1 MMNRFRKWLY
11 KPKRSDPQL
20 LAQFYY
26 ADEELN
32 QVAAELDSLDG
43 RKDPQRCTLLVS
55 QFRSCQDNV
64 LNIINQIMDEC
75 IPQDRA
81 PRDFCVKFPEE
92 IRHDNL
98 GGQLWFGAECLAAG
112 SIIMNR
118 ELESMAMRPLAKELT
133 RSLEDVRGALRD
145 QALRDLSTYTEKMR
159 EALRRFDVLFAE
171 FELSYVSA
179 MVPVKSPR
187 EYYVQQEVIVLF
199 CETVERALD
208 CGYLTQD
215 MIDDYE
221 PALMFTIPRLA
232 IVCGLVVYADG
243 PLNLERKVED
253 MSELF
258 RPFHTLLRKIRDLLQ
273 ALTEEE
279 LHTLER
285 SLCVSQ
291 DVELPIRTDAQVP
304 SALAPTFPTPLP
316 PKEPLSAKAT
326 DPEAELACSMQYDD
340 QELEELSRMVHR
352 AGDEMSSLLS
362 PPSACQ
368 SPAHRPEA
376 EGRPHGEPSPGRSQP
391 KLGGDEEERVFF
403 MEDVEAAEAPTR
415 AESPGSPLGWASG
428 AQERGSNGQHIEVEV
443 SRAKEEDRSNN
454 NTEDGQVQ
462 APGALGSTCSCLDS
476 QLYLDGW
483 EVSSDDAETAEMIA
497 HRTGGMKLSATVI
510 FNPKSA
516 ASPDSAAATQEAPGP
531 GVSPP
536 EPRAEEPGQGSHN
549 CLLHSCVCCGSC
561 RDGKEDAMERLR
573 EKCSPGGVISASH
586 PAAGLAKASDKA
598 KAALPTDGAPPS
610 SKCLASTSGA
620 QRHTAG
626 GTQGEG
632 EAPYQQ
638 EEPVAQERNLGKPI
652 SARGDS
658 LQRDATQEEPLL
670 PLGSSGSMLVS
681 CITDKTGLEV
691 APAATPVNPTVTREK
706 IRSRFHGSHD
716 LIHRLFVCISGVAD
730 QLQTNYAS
738 DLRSILKTLF
748 EVMATKPET
757 DDEEKLKKVTQSLRS
772 AALED
777 CALCQ
782 ETLSSSELA
791 AKTRDGDFEDLLLSL
806 LLSLGTTAPLWTG
819 EAGARVHALLHVPCH
834 ALLQRQGGHVTHGPV
849 PWTRQGCWEGGD
861 ALQGG
866 LPHLIKPQPCP
877 PSWLPPWGTP
887 DQAWGGQ
894 KSASLA
900 PGPGSSAQAGRLAE
914 QGWALLCVP
923 GRESSHSAALSVAE
937 NLQGL
942 CSPVPWLPVC
952 FPPYTLPSA
961 HCPPQDPASKCVAHF
976 FRERNAGSGPSG
988 PQGKWTCPGHPHPH
1002 ARRRLTVTRF
1012 PGSRALGSW
1021 ACLAGTTPSLGPG
1034 AAGVQAGPR
1043 GTLVQTPP
1051 QALISGFMLQ

>member
-64 LNIINQIMDEC
+64 LNIINQIMDVC

-92 IRHDNL
+92 IRHDSL
-98 GGQLWFGAECLAAG
+98 AGQLWFGAECLAAG

-159 EALRRFDVLFAE
+159 EALRHFDVLFAE

-208 CGYLTQD
+208 FGYLTQD

-243 PLNLERKVED
+243 PLNLDRKAED

-273 ALTEEE
+273 TLTEEE

-285 SLCVSQ
+285 NLCISQ
-291 DVELPIRTDAQVP
+291 DVEFPIRADAQAP
-304 SALAPTFPTPLP
+304 PALAPAFPSPLP
-316 PKEPLSAKAT
+316 AEEMLSAKAKSQ
-326 DPEAELACSMQYDD
+326 EGELACSMQYDD
-340 QELEELSRMVHR
+340 QELEQLNRMVHR

-368 SPAHRPEA
+368 SPAHRPGA
-376 EGRPHGEPSPGRSQP
+376 EGSPRGEASPGSAGLRP
-391 KLGGDEEERVFF
+391 GGDEEEGRVFF
-403 MEDVEAAEAPTR
+403 MDDVEGAAEAP
-415 AESPGSPLGWASG
+415 GSPAGWAGSASAG
-428 AQERGSNGQHIEVEV
+428 PQERGQGRGRGEAGA
-443 SRAKEEDRSNN
+443 SRPAEAEEGDLSTNN
-454 NTEDGQVQ
+454 NVQ
-462 APGALGSTCSCLDS
+462 DDKLWALGPNSCSCLDS
-476 QLYLDGW
+476 QPHLEGW
-483 EVSSDDAETAEMIA
+483 EAGVDAAGTAEKIA

-510 FNPKSA
+510 FNPKSTPAVGVAGTAPEASGEGVSPSEPA
-516 ASPDSAAATQEAPGP
+516 AEGMDGGSHKLSAAAT
-531 GVSPP
+531 S
-536 EPRAEEPGQGSHN
+536 
-549 CLLHSCVCCGSC
+549 CLLNSCVCCGGC
-561 RDGKEDAMERLR
+561 GGGREDAAAQSLR
-573 EKCSPGGVISASH
+573 DKCGPGSVISASYM
-586 PAAGLAKASDKA
+586 GSAKAGTKGPA
-598 KAALPTDGAPPS
+598 ERQEEARPTPEALPTDAPCPLPPEDAPTS
-610 SKCLASTSGA
+610 NKCLTHTSGPQLDA
-620 QRHTAG
+620 ADRSPGAGAAASPKRGPEAGPQDAGQPSTARLESQ
-626 GTQGEG
+626 QGE
-632 EAPYQQ
+632 EAEQ
-638 EEPVAQERNLGKPI
+638 EPHRL
-652 SARGDS
+652 S
-658 LQRDATQEEPLL
+658 
-670 PLGSSGSMLVS
+670 GSSGPTAGSGS
-681 CITDKTGLEV
+681 SDKAGLE
-691 APAATPVNPTVTREK
+691 TVPLATREK

-748 EVMATKPET
+748 EVMATKPEA
-757 DDEEKLKKVTQSLRS
+757 DDKEKLKKVTQSLRS

-791 AKTRDGDFEDLLLSL
+791 AKTRDGDLEDPPEWVPDEAC
-806 LLSLGTTAPLWTG
+806 GFCTA
-819 EAGARVHALLHVPCH
+819 C
-834 ALLQRQGGHVTHGPV
+834 
-849 PWTRQGCWEGGD
+849 
-861 ALQGG
+861 
-866 LPHLIKPQPCP
+866 K
-877 PSWLPPWGTP
+877 
-887 DQAWGGQ
+887 
-894 KSASLA
+894 A
-900 PGPGSSAQAGRLAE
+900 PFTVIRRKHHCRSCGKIFCSR
-914 QGWALLCVP
+914 C
-923 GRESSHSAALSVAE
+923 SSHSAPLPRYGQVK
-937 NLQGL
+937 
-942 CSPVPWLPVC
+942 PVRVC
-952 FPPYTLPSA
+952 T
-961 HCPPQDPASKCVAHF
+961 HCYMFHVTPFYSDK
-976 FRERNAGSGPSG
+976 AG
-988 PQGKWTCPGHPHPH
+988 
-1002 ARRRLTVTRF
+1002 
-1012 PGSRALGSW
+1012 
-1021 ACLAGTTPSLGPG
+1021 
-1034 AAGVQAGPR
+1034 
-1043 GTLVQTPP
+1043 
-1051 QALISGFMLQ
+1051 I

>member
-11 KPKRSDPQL
+11 KPKRSDRQL

-98 GGQLWFGAECLAAG
+98 AGQLWFGAECLAAG

-118 ELESMAMRPLAKELT
+118 ELESVAMRPLAKELT
-133 RSLEDVRGALRD
+133 RSLEDVRGTLRD
-145 QALRDLSTYTEKMR
+145 QALRDLNSYTERMR
-159 EALRRFDVLFAE
+159 EALRHFDVLFAE

-243 PLNLERKVED
+243 PLNLDRKVED

-258 RPFHTLLRKIRDLLQ
+258 RPFHSLLRKIRDLLQ

-291 DVELPIRTDAQVP
+291 DVELPIQAEVQV
-304 SALAPTFPTPLP
+304 SSTLAPTFPAPLP
-316 PKEPLSAKAT
+316 PEEPLSAKAV
-326 DPEAELACSMQYDD
+326 DAEAELACSMQYDD

-368 SPAHRPEA
+368 SPAHRPVPEGSPREEA
-376 EGRPHGEPSPGRSQP
+376 SLGRAQPRPGS
-391 KLGGDEEERVFF
+391 DEEERVFF
-403 MEDVEAAEAPTR
+403 MEDVEASETL
-415 AESPGSPLGWASG
+415 GSPRGWAG
-428 AQERGSNGQHIEVEV
+428 NAPARPQERGQGGQHSEVGV
-443 SRAKEEDRSNN
+443 RAPVTGKEEDWNN
-454 NTEDGQVQ
+454 NSTEGGPARV
-462 APGALGSTCSCLDS
+462 AGLPGSTCTCPDS
-476 QLYLDGW
+476 QLYLDSW
-483 EVSSDDAETAEMIA
+483 EVSAHSAETAEMIA

-510 FNPKSA
+510 FNPKSP
-516 ASPDSAAATQEAPGP
+516 ASLDSTVAVQETASH

-536 EPRAEEPGQGSHN
+536 EPGAEETGGSCKLGVAATN

-561 RDGKEDAMERLR
+561 GDSREDAAERLR
-573 EKCSPGGVISASH
+573 GKCTPGSVLGTSC
-586 PAAGLAKASDKA
+586 PAAGLDKASNKGPERQEEAGPALMATLPPEDASDRQEPKA
-598 KAALPTDGAPPS
+598 PAS
-610 SKCLASTSGA
+610 SKCLAHASGPQGA
-620 QRHTAG
+620 TVQ

-632 EAPYQQ
+632 KAASRP
-638 EEPVAQERNLGKPI
+638 EEPETRAQDPSKP
-652 SARGDS
+652 SADRGES
-658 LQRDATQEEPLL
+658 LQGDMAPAETLL
-670 PLGSSGSMLVS
+670 GPSTKAGSCSS
-681 CITDKTGLEV
+681 DKTEPEIG
-691 APAATPVNPTVTREK
+691 PATTPATPTATREK

-757 DDEEKLKKVTQSLRS
+757 DDREKLKKVTQTLRS

-782 ETLSSSELA
+782 ETPSSSELA
-791 AKTRDGDFEDLLLSL
+791 AKTRDGDFEDPPEWVPDEACGFCTACKAPFTVIRRKHHCRSCGKIFC
-806 LLSLGTTAPLWTG
+806 SRCSAHSAPLPRYG
-819 EAGARVHALLHVPCH
+819 QVKPVRVCTHCYMF
-834 ALLQRQGGHVTHGPV
+834 HVTPFYS
-849 PWTRQGCWEGGD
+849 D
-861 ALQGG
+861 
-866 LPHLIKPQPCP
+866 K
-877 PSWLPPWGTP
+877 
-887 DQAWGGQ
+887 
-894 KSASLA
+894 
-900 PGPGSSAQAGRLAE
+900 AG
-914 QGWALLCVP
+914 
-923 GRESSHSAALSVAE
+923 
-937 NLQGL
+937 
-942 CSPVPWLPVC
+942 
-952 FPPYTLPSA
+952 
-961 HCPPQDPASKCVAHF
+961 
-976 FRERNAGSGPSG
+976 
-988 PQGKWTCPGHPHPH
+988 
-1002 ARRRLTVTRF
+1002 
-1012 PGSRALGSW
+1012 
-1021 ACLAGTTPSLGPG
+1021 
-1034 AAGVQAGPR
+1034 
-1043 GTLVQTPP
+1043 
-1051 QALISGFMLQ
+1051 M